1 MIQTNRAG
9 GNAVIR
15 ITIAIPASRVPVP
28 PEPPLTP
35 EQDRA
40 EKVDKIVQ
48 QAIKELNDY
57 WAAIHINE
65 ADCDADLAR
74 IEAEIAARKASKIV
88 VDLS

>member
-1 MIQTNRAG
+1 MVTTNRSN

-15 ITIAIPASRVPVP
+15 ITVPIPATGSH
-28 PEPPLTP
+28 
-35 EQDRA
+35 D

-57 WAAIHINE
+57 WAALHVNT

-74 IEAEIAARKASKIV
+74 IQAEIAARKASKV
-88 VDLS
+88 TVDLS